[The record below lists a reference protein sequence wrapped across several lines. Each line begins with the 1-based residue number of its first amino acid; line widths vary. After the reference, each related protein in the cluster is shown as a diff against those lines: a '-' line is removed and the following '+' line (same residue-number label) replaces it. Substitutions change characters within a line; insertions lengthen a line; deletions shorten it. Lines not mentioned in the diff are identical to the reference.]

1 MPPEKQKSPST
12 SSILLR
18 GRITID
24 ALRLLKPHIT
34 LRDSAMATAAPANA
48 QTLFTTLLGG
58 APVRV
63 LHVRKGRIMLP
74 GERGGTIK
82 EIYAHLDAG
91 KETGAVSGFGS
102 FSYKDYDACATRWK
116 ADRSPRRAAPRVFRL
131 PLPSPRGPSARG

>member
-1 MPPEKQKSPST
+1 MSRSVA
-12 SSILLR
+12 SSRSKTVSVLPAVQTLVAKEAKVSLDLVDLLR

-34 LRDSAMATAAPANA
+34 LRDSATAAAAPANA
-48 QTLFTTLLGG
+48 PHTLFTTLLGG

-82 EIYAHLDAG
+82 DVYAHLDAG

-102 FSYKDYDACATRWK
+102 FVYKDATR
-116 ADRSPRRAAPRVFRL
+116 ALLA
-131 PLPSPRGPSARG
+131 